1 MLTSEA
7 YATYQRHLKPGG
19 VLGVNI
25 SNRYLDLEPIVAGA
39 ASRLGWSGVVVND
52 DGYEE
57 DYYMPST
64 WALVSPQPRVFQGAG
79 FNDQSVDPIRANPK
93 IRAWT
98 DDYSNIIQILK

>member
-1 MLTSEA
+1 M
-7 YATYQRHLKPGG
+7 KPGG

-52 DGYEE
+52 DGYQES
-57 DYYMPST
+57 YYLAST
-64 WALVSPQPRVFQGAG
+64 WALVSPSPRIFKTAG
-79 FNDQSVDPIRANPK
+79 FTDESVEQIRADPK
-93 IRAWT
+93 ISAWT